1 MQDMPGLDQLASRLR
16 AILAE
21 RDYLIVGLTGS
32 VAVGKSTLARA
43 VGEALLPEPGAE
55 IVGTDGFLLPNA
67 ILEKRQLMMRKGF
80 PETYDR
86 EAMAAAIRSIRLGQA
101 RIPAYDHETYDVNP
115 AGARTL
121 SRPDILIL
129 EGLGFEPPG
138 GPVKKTDRP
147 DILIYLDAEQRDI
160 ETWFLARFMRFW
172 NAAEHD
178 PTSFYAQFRNMTVP
192 QAEAFAMS
200 VWRKINLPNLT
211 QHILPLRDHADIVL
225 KKDSRHQLTVVSDRT
240 LQA

>member
-1 MQDMPGLDQLASRLR
+1 MAEREGIDEVASRLR
-16 AILAE
+16 ALQEE

-32 VAVGKSTLARA
+32 VAVGKSTLAKA
-43 VGEALLPEPGAE
+43 IAETLAPEPGAE

-67 ILEKRQLMMRKGF
+67 ILEKRELMMRKGF

-86 EAMAAAIRSIRLGQA
+86 EALAAAIRSIRLGQA

-115 AGARTL
+115 AKARTL
-121 SRPDILIL
+121 SRPDLLIL

-138 GPVKKTDRP
+138 GPMGERDRP
-147 DILIYLDAEQRDI
+147 DILIYLDAERRDI

-200 VWRKINLPNLT
+200 VWRKINLPNLEE
-211 QHILPLRDHADIVL
+211 HILPMREHADIVL
-225 KKDSRHQLTVVSDRT
+225 KKNAKHEVSVVEDRT
-240 LQA
+240 R